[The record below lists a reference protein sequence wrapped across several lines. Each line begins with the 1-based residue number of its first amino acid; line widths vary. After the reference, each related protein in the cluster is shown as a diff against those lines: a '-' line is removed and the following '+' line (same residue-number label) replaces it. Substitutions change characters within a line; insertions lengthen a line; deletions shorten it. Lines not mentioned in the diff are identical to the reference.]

1 MANLYTTSISLPR
14 ELAERARKLSR
25 VESRTMSELFR
36 EAFRFYEEARHFRSP
51 ACRAS
56 AVDLNSL
63 RRSLKR
69 VSAAG
74 ARRNL
79 AAFVARDR
87 QAH

>member
-1 MANLYTTSISLPR
+1 MANLYTTTISLPR
-14 ELAERARKLSR
+14 ELAQRARKLSH

-36 EAFRFYEEARHFRSP
+36 EAFRFYEETRQVRPASFRTGV
-51 ACRAS
+51 A
-56 AVDLNSL
+56 NWTSL

-69 VSAAG
+69 ISAAG

-87 QAH
+87 RAH